1 MSALPNI
8 EQPEDFKTP
17 DLRRWLISL
26 MVVGALVLSV
36 VFGTYI
42 AFFYDHH
49 FKVDSESWGQFG
61 DFVGGAANPIIGFLS
76 LVAFVLTLLL
86 QNRQLQ
92 LSATELRLSR
102 QELELTRH
110 ELQRAAKAQ
119 ELSEQAL
126 RAQASTAEQ
135 TAKLSTYSF
144 LVTSYRAE
152 LDSLKGQAFMSI
164 DPRAKRPE
172 ELRKRLTHLESI
184 VDNLYK
190 EVTSERSE

>member
-1 MSALPNI
+1 MSAHHYP
-8 EQPEDFKTP
+8 EQPVDLKTP
-17 DLRRWLISL
+17 DIRRWLFSL
-26 MVVGALVLSV
+26 LIAGALVLSV

-42 AFFYDHH
+42 AFFYDHEL
-49 FKVDSESWGQFG
+49 KIDSETWGQFG
-61 DFVGGAANPIIGFLS
+61 DFVGGAANPVIGFLS

-92 LSATELRLSR
+92 ISVFELRLSR

-126 RAQASTAEQ
+126 RAQADTAEQ
-135 TAKLSTYSF
+135 TAKLSTYNF

-152 LDSLKGQAFMSI
+152 LESLKGQAFMAS

-172 ELRKRLTHLESI
+172 VLRNRLTHLESI
-184 VDNLYK
+184 IDNLYK
-190 EVTSERSE
+190 EITSERSE

>member
-1 MSALPNI
+1 MSTPHS
-8 EQPEDFKTP
+8 PEHPEEPKTP
-17 DLRRWLISL
+17 DLRRWLIAL
-26 MVVGALVLSV
+26 MIAGALVLSG

-42 AFFYDHH
+42 AFFHDHD
-49 FKVDSESWGQFG
+49 FKTDSENWGQFG

-92 LSATELRLSR
+92 ISVTELRLSR

-110 ELQRAAKAQ
+110 ELHRAAKAQ

-126 RAQASTAEQ
+126 RAQANTAER
-135 TAKLSTYSF
+135 TAELSTYSF

-152 LDSLKGQAFMSI
+152 LESMQGQVFMASDS
-164 DPRAKRPE
+164 RAKRPE
-172 ELRKRLTHLESI
+172 ELRIRLAHLEFI
-184 VDNLYK
+184 VDSLYT
-190 EVTSERSE
+190 EVASERP